1 MDKNLEKLGKRLK
14 EMEFVRVIERRGL
27 AIERTNARALKKRI
41 ERTCDRA
48 QKEEIDHS
56 AIDRKPTAIERTYA

>member
-1 MDKNLEKLGKRLK
+1 MDKNLEKLGKRSK
-14 EMEFVRVIERRGL
+14 EIESVRAIERRGL
-27 AIERTNARALKKRI
+27 AIERASARVLKKRI

-56 AIDRKPTAIERTYA
+56 AIDRRPNAIEPTYA